1 MTHVLLL
8 LSSFNT
14 QYLLL
19 FAGNRSSCY
28 ISISGTGRSF
38 REGGRRLETQS
49 LPGRSG
55 TYQGEPCLVTKV
67 SESVSVFLF
76 DILTTISTSYCLGLA
91 KWLLLLL
98 SQHSIYTVICSLH
111 LQETG
116 AVTMPT
122 SIGQFPSSM
131 KKIVLEPL
139 SEMENV
145 SLLCRG

>member
-1 MTHVLLL
+1 M
-8 LSSFNT
+8 
-14 QYLLL
+14 
-19 FAGNRSSCY
+19 
-28 ISISGTGRSF
+28 
-38 REGGRRLETQS
+38 ETRS

-67 SESVSVFLF
+67 SESVSVLVF
-76 DILTTISTSYCLGLA
+76 DILTTISASYCLRLA

-116 AVTMPT
+116 AVTMPA

-145 SLLCRG
+145 SLLCRI